1 MKKFIAVLFVCSIAW
16 AQVPPSFQFNS
27 HNAYEFKVNSGWT
40 VKSAG
45 GLGQTYVQLRFSG
58 LLTTDSLF
66 FTWNGRDS
74 VAGKRLSFG
83 GSDSITW
90 LSLPTFSTSDSLRF
104 RSKTDDS
111 IWVRLRI
118 YK

>member
-27 HNAYEFKVNSGWT
+27 VYTNEFKVNSGWT

-45 GLGQTYVQLRFSG
+45 GIGQTYVQLRFSG
-58 LLTTDSLF
+58 IATTDSLF
-66 FTWNGRDS
+66 FTWSKRDS
-74 VAGKRLSFG
+74 VAGKRIAYG
-83 GSDSITW
+83 ASDSITW
-90 LSLPTFSTSDSLRF
+90 LSLPVFSSSDSLRF

-111 IWVRLRI
+111 IWVRIRVF
-118 YK
+118 K